1 MGDEYTYPPSKS
13 QPEVKSSHNLEQQL
27 HSNQMMWDQSVRES
41 PLNRLRYYDAL
52 LARGVDINRERVAEL
67 VREAGAVAV
76 LSDPD
81 AIGLVRQLWGE
92 KAIMRLKDRAR
103 ASA

>member
-13 QPEVKSSHNLEQQL
+13 QPEVKSSHNLEHQL

-103 ASA
+103 TSA